1 MTLHTYR
8 CPKCGTT
15 MQVRTLHADAYV
27 AATCQAS
34 TYCAT
39 RGVVMVLEEKESNRG

>member
-15 MQVRTLHADAYV
+15 MQVRSRTAV
-27 AATCQAS
+27 VTCQAS
-34 TYCAT
+34 TYCST
-39 RGVVMVLEEKESNRG
+39 RGVVMVLEEKEANRG